1 MENNRI
7 DLLGGLVLNDKQR
20 KELEISEQLSN
31 IIIKIVNKR
40 ISLGMS
46 QRDLA
51 LTSGIKQPM
60 IARIEKLD
68 VVPRMD
74 TILRLANSLDL
85 NLDIDNKLELNVTLE
100 FDVKFTQDKYLFDTE
115 IYADTNKNLTC

>member
-1 MENNRI
+1 MENNKI